1 MGTKKRLNFDECTR
15 NGQEG
20 EPERYPQVG
29 EVADCVP
36 RIFPNSRHLPVGKE
50 TKQELFHL
58 SCEVE
63 KDKKHLGRE
72 KKAPDWNYDI

>member
-1 MGTKKRLNFDECTR
+1 MITKSGYKEEVECTT
-15 NGQEG
+15 NGQDG
-20 EPERYPQVG
+20 EPEGYPQVG

-50 TKQELFHL
+50 TKQEHFHL

-63 KDKKHLGRE
+63 KDKKHLGR
-72 KKAPDWNYDI
+72 KGST